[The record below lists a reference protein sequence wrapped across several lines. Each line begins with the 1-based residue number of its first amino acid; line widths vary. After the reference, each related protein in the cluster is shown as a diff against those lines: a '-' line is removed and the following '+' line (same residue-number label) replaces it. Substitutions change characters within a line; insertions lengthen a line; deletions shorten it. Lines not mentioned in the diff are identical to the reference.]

1 MSDFKFLKVRDVKS
15 PERGSA
21 FSAGIDFFIPN
32 DFENKAV
39 FPGHDYLI
47 PSGIIVKLPHGYML
61 MGADKSGI
69 ATSNY
74 AKIRCGIKPKANV
87 PESCLIVGA
96 KIIDEDYPGELHIHI
111 INVGT
116 QTALLKAG
124 MKIAQFILVPVSYKC
139 PVEVK
144 SYEELN
150 IIKTDRTGGFSSTN
164 KLDNY
169 NYDKADV

>member
-21 FSAGIDFFIPN
+21 LSAGIDFFIPN
-32 DFENKAV
+32 DFKRSTI
-39 FPGHDYLI
+39 FPGDDCLI

-69 ATSNY
+69 ATSSY
-74 AKIRCGIKPKANV
+74 AKIRCGIEPKANV

-96 KIIDEDYPGELHIHI
+96 KIIDEDYPGELHIHV

-116 QTALLKAG
+116 QIAQLKAG

-139 PVEVK
+139 PVEVS

-150 IIKTDRTGGFSSTN
+150 IIKTDRAGGFSSTN
-164 KLDNY
+164 K
-169 NYDKADV
+169 